1 MNLNEFRELQSEEK
15 IEVIKRRP
23 RFNRSRV
30 VCRVNGSSDIYRA
43 SKNSHISY
51 LRETEHERLE
61 IIGSIKTVKVWAIP
75 FFGEIQIVSES
86 HPDYSIYEKAGYLID
101 KYLVK

>member
-30 VCRVNGSSDIYRA
+30 ICRVNGSSDIYRA
-43 SKNSHISY
+43 SKNSHINY
-51 LRETEHERLE
+51 LKETESERLE
-61 IIGSIKTVKVWAIP
+61 IISQIKTVKVWAIP
-75 FFGEIQIVSES
+75 VFGKIDIIREDSPEYI
-86 HPDYSIYEKAGYLID
+86 IYKEAGYIID